1 MAKCKDQRLII
12 GNTIDMLLI
21 DEEEQRVDGQ
31 RDDNGRNSLRVSI
44 SSGNGTGNKIYHFNV
59 IM

>member
-1 MAKCKDQRLII
+1 MAKCEDQRLII

-44 SSGNGTGNKIYHFNV
+44 SSGNGTGNKIYQLW
-59 IM
+59 MK

>member
-1 MAKCKDQRLII
+1 MI
-12 GNTIDMLLI
+12 GNITDMLLI

-44 SSGNGTGNKIYHFNV
+44 SSGNGTGNKIYQLW
-59 IM
+59 MK